1 MEEKKKDKIN
11 VHAFKKKKLRLHI
24 FLSGDLDFVTDQRKL
39 VNLIATGFARLLED
53 FYLYLEF

>member
-1 MEEKKKDKIN
+1 MSMLL
-11 VHAFKKKKLRLHI
+11 KKLRLHI